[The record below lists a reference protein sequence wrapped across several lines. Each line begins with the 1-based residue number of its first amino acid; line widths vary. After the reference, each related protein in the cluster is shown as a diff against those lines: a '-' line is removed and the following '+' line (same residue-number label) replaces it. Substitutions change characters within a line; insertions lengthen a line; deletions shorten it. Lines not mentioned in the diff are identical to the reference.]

1 MSKFTGNIVFIY
13 CCVVTLVVG
22 VYIAKEECPPN
33 EEYLL
38 CGTACPFNCS
48 NPGPVPVTCS
58 DDCIE
63 GCFCKSGFL
72 RNDTGE
78 CVNADECIGETNPI
92 CSANEEFLA
101 CGTACARTCTDPEPL
116 NCGLACSM
124 GCFCKSGYVRNQKT
138 NKCVTL
144 DKCPV
149 SLVELC
155 LNQNEVYD
163 LCLASC
169 EPSCADPTPIC
180 SKKCTGGCVCAP
192 GLLRDGFGDCVSV
205 DKCGNGNSTDGAL
218 KQYMDIISKI
228 MTLSKP

>member
-48 NPGPVPVTCS
+48 NPGPVPVSCS

-124 GCFCKSGYVRNQKT
+124 GCFCKSGYVRDQKT

-149 SLVELC
+149 SPV
-155 LNQNEVYD
+155 
-163 LCLASC
+163 A
-169 EPSCADPTPIC
+169 C
-180 SKKCTGGCVCAP
+180 SMGCFCKLGYVRDRKTNKCVT
-192 GLLRDGFGDCVSV
+192 L
-205 DKCGNGNSTDGAL
+205 DKCP
-218 KQYMDIISKI
+218 ISPVGK
-228 MTLSKP
+228 